1 MLSQHRDLWN
11 SPIVKTIV
19 ISVHCANAVYLLG
32 YCLIF
37 AQVLGVFAFLSYLK
51 KRVLV

>member
-1 MLSQHRDLWN
+1 MLYICLVSAWL
-11 SPIVKTIV
+11 
-19 ISVHCANAVYLLG
+19 LLG